1 MWPEQ
6 SVKSK
11 AQADGPFAAN
21 NRAPTDLAWWFS
33 HGTPV
38 LAHSMNSFLEA
49 GQRVGYPEQLLR
61 VELPATVR
69 IERRRNVPVLSLQ
82 LGQVVCHGCRLR
94 LVLRRR
100 RWRRRAWQ

>member
-21 NRAPTDLAWWFS
+21 NRAPTALSWWFS

-38 LAHSMNSFLEA
+38 LAHSTNSFLEA
-49 GQRVGYPEQLLR
+49 GRRVGYPEQLLR
-61 VELPATVR
+61 VDT
-69 IERRRNVPVLSLQ
+69 I
-82 LGQVVCHGCRLR
+82 GQVTLP
-94 LVLRRR
+94 LTPNP
-100 RWRRRAWQ
+100 